1 MRRTVAATGI
11 ALLVAGLTT
20 TAATSSPAAP
30 PPTGRD
36 RAVAVTGALLSTHRA
51 EISGSDG
58 DAYQVYATTL
68 DPDGSVHARYTRTYR
83 GLRVLGGDLA
93 VHAAPD
99 GTLTSV
105 GNALTRPLALDTAPT
120 VGRASAAAGARARF
134 AGTVRAVGVPE
145 LVVDAADGTGVL
157 AWDTLV
163 EGNGPDGQTPS
174 RLHVLSAATGGGYL
188 RAFDEVHT
196 AAGTGRILRAGNVP
210 LDTTASGG
218 GYRLIDPVRGGNL
231 TCDVG
236 PVPTC
241 TAMVDPDNTWG
252 NNRLSDPATVAA
264 DAHYGAAVTWD
275 YYKTVHGRLGIF
287 NSGAGVRSLVHY
299 GKKYV
304 NALWDG
310 TQVLYGDGDGS
321 TGPIISL
328 DIAGHELSHG
338 VTEYSVP
345 GGLNPTGESGAL
357 DEATSDIFGSM
368 VEFQAA
374 NATDPGDYVIGEML
388 DFHHNGT
395 PLRYM
400 YNPRLDGSSD
410 GCWSSTTASRDPHFS
425 SGVANHFYFDLAEG
439 TGATPYGTSPVCQP
453 GTVTG
458 IGRTSAARI
467 WYRALTVYFVSAT
480 NYVNTAAP
488 NSTARAFTLRA
499 ATDLYGT
506 CSVEYRTVQAAW
518 TSVNVAGADAECPP
532 PSDFS
537 LAAGS
542 PTGSVNP
549 GGSTTVTLTTST
561 TSGAPQTVTLS
572 AAGLPSGLHASFQPP
587 SIPSDG
593 ASTLTLVATTAAPP
607 GTYALTLSGTGTATG
622 RAHSVLYTLT
632 VHGSPGT
639 CPSPKLGHPRLRGS
653 PEAVDGEPAG
663 DRPPPG
669 PRPAHWAC
677 PVPG

>member
-1 MRRTVAATGI
+1 MRRTAAATGI
-11 ALLVAGLTT
+11 ALLLAGLTT
-20 TAATSSPAAP
+20 TAATRSAAAP

-68 DPDGSVHARYTRTYR
+68 DPDGSTHARYTRTYR

-105 GNALTRPLALDTAPT
+105 GNTLTRPLALDTAPT

-134 AGTVRAVGVPE
+134 AGTVRAVGTPE

-163 EGNGPDGQTPS
+163 EGTGPDGQTPS
-174 RLHVLSAATGGGYL
+174 RLHVLSAAHGGGLL
-188 RAFDEVHT
+188 RAFDEIHT
-196 AAGTGRILRAGNVP
+196 AAGTGRTLRAGNVT
-210 LDTTASGG
+210 LDTTAPGV

-241 TAMVDPDNTWG
+241 TAMADADNTWG
-252 NNRLSDPATVAA
+252 NNRLTDPATVAA

-275 YYKTVHGRLGIF
+275 YYKNVHGRSGIF
-287 NSGAGVRSLVHY
+287 NSGAGVRSLVHF
-299 GKKYV
+299 GKKYA

-310 TQVLYGDGDGS
+310 SQVLYGDGDGS

-328 DIAGHELSHG
+328 DIAGHEMSHG
-338 VTEYSVP
+338 VTEYSLP
-345 GGLNPTGESGAL
+345 GGLNPTSESGAL

-374 NATDPGDYVIGEML
+374 NATDPGDYLIGEML
-388 DFHHNGT
+388 DYYHNGT
-395 PLRYM
+395 PFRYM

-410 GCWSSTTASRDPHFS
+410 TCWSPNTAAKDPHFS
-425 SGVANHFYFDLAEG
+425 SGVANHFFFDLAEG
-439 TGATPYGTSPVCQP
+439 TGATPYGTSPVCQ
-453 GTVTG
+453 GGAVTG

-467 WYRALTVYFVSAT
+467 WYRALTVYFVST
-480 NYVNTAAP
+480 TKYVNTAAP
-488 NSTARAFTLRA
+488 NGTARAFTLRA
-499 ATDLYGT
+499 AADLYGT

-518 TSVNVAGADAECPP
+518 TSVNVAGPDAACPP
-532 PSDFS
+532 PGDFS
-537 LAAGS
+537 LAVGS
-542 PTGSVNP
+542 QTGTVDP
-549 GGSTTVTLTTST
+549 GGSTTVALTTTT
-561 TSGAPQTVTLS
+561 TSGAPQTVNLS
-572 AAGLPSGLHASFQPP
+572 ASGLPSGVHASFQPP

-593 ASTLTLVATTAAPP
+593 VSVLTLAAAAAAPP
-607 GTYALTLSGTGTATG
+607 GTYPLTLTGTGTAMG

-632 VHGSPGT
+632 VRGSSGARPSPGQMST
-639 CPSPKLGHPRLRGS
+639 SFVLDDTTLT
-653 PEAVDGEPAG
+653 VT
-663 DRPPPG
+663 
-669 PRPAHWAC
+669 
-677 PVPG
+677 